1 MSKDKGERRVI
12 SEILESAVYNPFS
25 EDAESDP
32 NDAQLLERIRRGDR
46 HALEQLI
53 RRHQAWIYNIAV
65 RMVWD
70 PHEAED
76 VTQEVLVK
84 VITSVA
90 GFSGRSSFR
99 TWLYRIVVNH
109 VLNMR
114 RRRTEPETISFDAF
128 GQSLEN
134 IPDADLVAEGF
145 WPAEI
150 PALVQET
157 KIGCMTAMMLC
168 LDRRQRLVFTLG
180 EIFGVTDRLGADLM
194 GVTPDHFRQLL
205 ARARRDLYSFMN
217 RKCGL
222 VDERNPCRC
231 ARKTRGFIAAG
242 HVDPARLRFVP
253 EHVRRIEQLAASRLA
268 ELEDFLER
276 RYAGLFR
283 EHPFYSPKDEA
294 ESLRKLLADPELHR
308 ALGLTDGAGTAS

>member
-1 MSKDKGERRVI
+1 M
-12 SEILESAVYNPFS
+12 YNPFS
-25 EDAESDP
+25 EDAEGDP
-32 NDAQLLERIRRGDR
+32 NDARPLQRIRQGDR
-46 HALEQLI
+46 NALEQLI

-84 VITSVA
+84 VITNIA
-90 GFSGRSSFR
+90 GFSGQSSFR

-109 VLNMR
+109 VLNVH

-128 GQSLEN
+128 GQSLES
-134 IPDADLVAEGF
+134 IPDADLAAAGF
-145 WPAEI
+145 SPAEI
-150 PALVQET
+150 PALVQEA
-157 KIGCMTAMMLC
+157 KVGCMTAMMLC

-194 GVTPDHFRQLL
+194 GVTPDYFRQLL
-205 ARARRDLYSFMN
+205 ARARRDLFSFMK

-231 ARKTRGFIAAG
+231 AKKTKGFIAAG

-253 EHVRRIEQLAASRLA
+253 EHVRRIEQVASSRLA
-268 ELEDFLER
+268 ELEDVLDR
-276 RYAGLFR
+276 RYAGLYR
-283 EHPFYSPKDEA
+283 NHPFYSPRDEV
-294 ESLRKLLADPELHR
+294 ESLRKLLSDPELRR
-308 ALGLTDGAGTAS
+308 ALDLTDGTGPAS

>member
-1 MSKDKGERRVI
+1 VPQE
-12 SEILESAVYNPFS
+12 AVRYNPFS

-32 NDAQLLERIRRGDR
+32 SDAQLLERIRQGDR
-46 HALEQLI
+46 QALEQLI

-84 VITSVA
+84 VITNIG
-90 GFSGRSSFR
+90 GFSGQSSVR
-99 TWLYRIVVNH
+99 TWLYRIAVNH

-128 GQSLEN
+128 GQSLAS
-134 IPDADLVAEGF
+134 IPDADLAAEGF
-145 WPAEI
+145 SPAEI
-150 PALVQET
+150 PALVQEA
-157 KIGCMTAMMLC
+157 KVGCMTAMMLC
-168 LDRRQRLVFTLG
+168 LDRRQRLIFTLG

-205 ARARRDLYSFMN
+205 ARARRDLYNFMK

-222 VDERNPCRC
+222 VDARNPCRC
-231 ARKTRGFIAAG
+231 AKKTKGFIAAG

-253 EHVRRIEQLAASRLA
+253 EHVRRIEQLASSRAA
-268 ELEDFLER
+268 ELDDVLDR
-276 RYAGLFR
+276 SYAGLYR
-283 EHPFYSPKDEA
+283 DHPFYSPQDEA
-294 ESLRKLLADPELHR
+294 ESLRKLLADPELRR
-308 ALGLTDGAGTAS
+308 ALDLTDGTGTAS